1 MARNEEKA
9 QSMLYRFR
17 EAQSIELG
25 LSKPKERRP
34 HLASLA
40 NTLDEAEKWR
50 RDVIRE
56 ISRNVSKINDAS
68 LPEAHIRDLND
79 DINKLLRAKNHWEDR
94 VLQLGGPDYK
104 KIGPKMIDHQG
115 KQVPGNRG
123 YKYFGRAKELP
134 GVRELFETQS
144 NATTKSKQNNRA
156 ELIKHADAVYFGYSD
171 EADDGELLEYE
182 RQVTEQRILKLR
194 SAHDATL
201 SDDSSSNESDDSEN
215 ES

>member
-1 MARNEEKA
+1 
-9 QSMLYRFR
+9 
-17 EAQSIELG
+17 
-25 LSKPKERRP
+25 
-34 HLASLA
+34 
-40 NTLDEAEKWR
+40 
-50 RDVIRE
+50 
-56 ISRNVSKINDAS
+56 
-68 LPEAHIRDLND
+68 
-79 DINKLLRAKNHWEDR
+79 
-94 VLQLGGPDYK
+94 
-104 KIGPKMIDHQG
+104 
-115 KQVPGNRG
+115 
-123 YKYFGRAKELP
+123 ELP